1 MISDLYGEQNTQL
14 LEAQTR
20 QASNDGYV
28 TELKGRVAKLS
39 ERNTSSEVGRIHRS
53 VGPPC

>member
-1 MISDLYGEQNTQL
+1 MISDLYGEQNAQL

-39 ERNTSSEVGRIHRS
+39 ERNTSSEVGRIRRS